1 VATLLIAPGEGAE
14 DIVASLAELEGELSV
29 IAADPVAV
37 SDDPRGIAA
46 ALSAYERQASGL
58 APAAAIV
65 HGSGDRP
72 LAAVISLVKLE
83 IPVARVAGSGD
94 SLTELLADQTI
105 SPGDGL
111 QEQVRSWLR
120 RILTP

>member
-1 VATLLIAPGEGAE
+1 V
-14 DIVASLAELEGELSV
+14 
-29 IAADPVAV
+29 
-37 SDDPRGIAA
+37 R
-46 ALSAYERQASGL
+46 L
-58 APAAAIV
+58 APVAAIV

-94 SLTELLADQTI
+94 GLTELLADHTI

>member
-1 VATLLIAPGEGAE
+1 V
-14 DIVASLAELEGELSV
+14 
-29 IAADPVAV
+29 
-37 SDDPRGIAA
+37 R
-46 ALSAYERQASGL
+46 L
-58 APAAAIV
+58 APVAAIV

-94 SLTELLADQTI
+94 GLTELLADQTI